1 MIEECVAEKRK
12 VELSDAGELQ
22 FMYTIKVGKKNEAMR
37 TLDFTL
43 KEVEVGDLQRLSIK
57 VDRL

>member
-22 FMYTIKVGKKNEAMR
+22 FTYTMTLGKKVV
-37 TLDFTL
+37 TKILDFTL
-43 KEVEVGDLQRLSIK
+43 KEVEIGDLQKLSIK